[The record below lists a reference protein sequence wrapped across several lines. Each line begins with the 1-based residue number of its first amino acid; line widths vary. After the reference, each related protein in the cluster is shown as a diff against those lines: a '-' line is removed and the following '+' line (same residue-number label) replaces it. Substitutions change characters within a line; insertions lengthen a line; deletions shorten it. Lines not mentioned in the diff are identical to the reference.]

1 MISNE
6 HSHDAGV
13 GVEGS
18 SVISIG
24 HRHEAGGGGGIYDK
38 Q

>member
-13 GVEGS
+13 LSMINNEHS
-18 SVISIG
+18 
-24 HRHEAGGGGGIYDK
+24 HDAWDYQR
-38 Q
+38 